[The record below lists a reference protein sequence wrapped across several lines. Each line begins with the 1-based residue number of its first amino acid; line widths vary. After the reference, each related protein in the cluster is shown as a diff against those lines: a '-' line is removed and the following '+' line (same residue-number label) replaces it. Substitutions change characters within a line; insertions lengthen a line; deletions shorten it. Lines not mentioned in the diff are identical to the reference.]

1 MSSLPPTN
9 VVRKRPFDCHEVA
22 DTLSLDTVEILE
34 EDRSFYARKA
44 TLSGI
49 QNSSEISLVLCQGPF
64 FPDEG
69 LNRDATAH
77 VVARYN
83 CGAGPR
89 LKLLREGTF
98 RNWLKQFGYEDIE
111 VGDRSLDFSLTI
123 KGEPEELVRTILN
136 TNASLMI
143 DYVNDRYGTLPQS
156 DGETIEAKMSFS
168 SLHPEKGIE
177 DLTSL
182 VHLLSVLAS
191 TDFAGLSTLRELPGV
206 SEHRSLGI
214 PAFTIQIPTRV
225 DFVPVYD
232 GETFR
237 SRARTQLQRKLQPF
251 NFNCKHVSNV
261 EKASEMQDLAGTL
274 RLFADARIVAT
285 ENELSLTWPTVI
297 SDTDVL
303 LAGATLLAR
312 MASPEG
318 QNAYR

>member
-1 MSSLPPTN
+1 MSSLPP
-9 VVRKRPFDCHEVA
+9 KGMAIQRPFDWHEVA
-22 DTLSLDTVEILE
+22 ETLSLARVEILE
-34 EDRSFYARKA
+34 KDKSFYARKA
-44 TLSGI
+44 MLRGI
-49 QNSSEISLVLCQGPF
+49 QNDSEVSVAVRQGPF
-64 FPDEG
+64 YPDEG
-69 LNRDATAH
+69 LYRDATAH
-77 VVARYN
+77 VVARYI

-123 KGEPEELVRTILN
+123 KGEPKEQVRTILSE
-136 TNASLMI
+136 NASLLV
-143 DYVNDRYGTLPQS
+143 DYINERYATLPQS
-156 DGETIEAKMSFS
+156 DGVTIEATMSFP
-168 SLHPEKGIE
+168 SLNPEKGIE
-177 DLTSL
+177 QLTTL

-191 TDFAGLSTLRELPGV
+191 TDLGGLAALRKMPGV
-206 SEHRSLGI
+206 SEHRSHGV
-214 PAFTIQIPTRV
+214 PAFTVQVPTRV

-232 GETFR
+232 GEIFR

-251 NFNCKHVSNV
+251 DFNCKHVANV

-274 RLFADARIVAT
+274 RLFADAHIVAT